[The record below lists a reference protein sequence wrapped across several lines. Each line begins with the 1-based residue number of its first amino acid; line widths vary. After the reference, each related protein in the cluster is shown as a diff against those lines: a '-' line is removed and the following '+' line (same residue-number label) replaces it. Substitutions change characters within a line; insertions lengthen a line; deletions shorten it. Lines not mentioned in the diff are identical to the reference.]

1 MREVAEAAGVAM
13 SSVSR
18 VLSGHPDV
26 SPVMRERVLATVDE
40 LGYKPNLLAQSLRRQ
55 ETLSVGFVVRDISNP
70 LMSEIVKAAETRLR
84 EAGYS
89 MLLTNS
95 ESEPDLDA
103 AHIHLFEQRRVDGL
117 ILSLTSET
125 HAETNR
131 LLEQLDAPC
140 VVVDRDLPPAVRV
153 SRVLYDHQAGMRAA
167 VGHLLDL
174 GHRRIGLV
182 IGAPVRPS
190 RERRRALEIEFAERG
205 LAKTYRIV
213 DVGEFAAE
221 PGERAVA
228 GLLDSAEPPTAIIV
242 GSNQILPGALRAI
255 AGRRLELPRELSLV
269 TCDDTILAELY
280 RPSIA
285 VVKRDNF
292 EIGRIAAEILIGRL
306 QGEDVPRDIYL
317 TTEFLARESCAPPT
331 EGAR

>member
-26 SPVMRERVLATVDE
+26 SPVMRQRVLATVE
-40 LGYKPNLLAQSLRRQ
+40 QLGYKPNLLAQSLRRQ

-103 AHIHLFEQRRVDGL
+103 AHIRLFEQRRVDGL

-125 HAETNR
+125 HADTNK
-131 LLEQLDAPC
+131 LLEQLEIPC

-167 VGHLLDL
+167 ARHLLEL
-174 GHRRIGLV
+174 GHRRIGLT

-190 RERRRALEIEFAERG
+190 RERRLGLEAEFAASG
-205 LAKTYRIV
+205 LARTYTIA

-228 GLLDSAEPPTAIIV
+228 GLLDAPDPPTAIIV
-242 GSNQILPGALRAI
+242 GSNQMLPGALRAI
-255 AGRRLELPRELSLV
+255 AARGLELPGDLSLV

-280 RPSIA
+280 RPPIG

-292 EIGRIAAEILIGRL
+292 EIGRIAAELLIARM
-306 QGEDVPRDIYL
+306 QDDDVPRDLFL
-317 TTEFLARESCAPPT
+317 TTEFLPRESCAYP
-331 EGAR
+331 RR